1 MKRISKHNKRGK
13 TKSFQENFEY
23 YFLGNQMQNL
33 RERERL
39 LGFRVF
45 QRVTWEP
52 LSALVETRAERT
64 KVSSY
69 FLFLDQF
76 FIFSDTKQGKKLLG
90 GDGGHIRCHRPSQI
104 VRKKRRQITTEI

>member
-1 MKRISKHNKRGK
+1 
-13 TKSFQENFEY
+13 
-23 YFLGNQMQNL
+23 MQNP
-33 RERERL
+33 RERESAYV
-39 LGFRVF
+39 GFRVF

-52 LSALVETRAERT
+52 LSEIVETRAERT

-90 GDGGHIRCHRPSQI
+90 GDGGHTRFHRPSQI
-104 VRKKRRQITTEI
+104 VRKKRRQITTEVRSPRPAKLQI